1 LAGNKGGKMNKA
13 RSYVPII
20 LIAFLLL
27 VGSGDLFA
35 VRLIENDKG
44 AQEHKAKI
52 EKRPIEKTRI
62 AEKQQSDETTKYVT
76 MDFDGV
82 DIKVFVK
89 FIADVTGKNFIIG
102 DKVSGKVTV
111 ISPRKMTLN
120 EAYKVF
126 ESVLEVNGYTTV
138 PMNGIIKVVKTAE
151 AQTKSIET
159 RFKAPV
165 RSEDRMVTQ
174 IIPLRYADSN
184 DMKTLLAPL
193 MSKRTSGM
201 LSYPQTN
208 MLIITDTLSNIKR
221 LMDILKAIDVPGS
234 TGEVKIFELAYA
246 AAADLGAKLS
256 EILTEKETKRIR
268 TRPTPGTIS
277 SKAGIKI
284 IPDERTNSL
293 IVLAPMQEII
303 RIGELIKRLDV
314 PTPMGK
320 EDIHVYYLQY
330 ANAED
335 IARVL
340 TEIPTPGA
348 KKDTTT
354 KGVSIKE
361 EVKISP
367 DKDTN
372 SLVIYADP
380 HAYATIVDTIKH
392 LDIPRKQVYVKAL
405 IMEVNTTKDFKVG
418 VEWTAFEDFKYD
430 SGKKVGGVFAR
441 TGASFVTSPSDVP
454 TGPVLGVIGQAITIN
469 KGGVEITFPNMTS
482 FINAM
487 KSDTDV
493 NIISTPQ
500 IITMD
505 NKEAEITVG
514 KNVPYVT
521 SEQVPEETT
530 GRVTR
535 VYDYRDVG
543 TTLKIT
549 PQINQEGNI
558 RMDVFQE
565 ITTLVEGK
573 GEMEYAPTTLKR
585 SATTTLTVRN
595 NSTMVIGGLIG
606 EDLTNI
612 NYRVPLLGDL
622 PIIGYLFKSIS
633 KKREMTN
640 LYIFLTPTIIDT
652 EEKAGALYK
661 EKYGEIKAVK
671 DALEKGKD
679 GK

>member
-1 LAGNKGGKMNKA
+1 MNKVKPYA
-13 RSYVPII
+13 PVI
-20 LIAFLLL
+20 LIMFLLIFF
-27 VGSGDLFA
+27 SDDLWG
-35 VRLIENDKG
+35 VKLIENSRTPK
-44 AQEHKAKI
+44 EHKEKVEKAPMAKGQI
-52 EKRPIEKTRI
+52 V
-62 AEKQQSDETTKYVT
+62 EKQPEVDTTKYVT

-82 DIKVFVK
+82 DITVFIK

-111 ISPRKMTLN
+111 ISPRKMTLP

-151 AQTKSIET
+151 AQTKSLET
-159 RFKAPV
+159 RFKGPV
-165 RSEDRMVTQ
+165 HPEDRMVTQ

-193 MSKRTSGM
+193 MSKRSSEIM
-201 LSYPQTN
+201 AYPQTN

-221 LMDILKAIDVPGS
+221 LMEILKAIDIPGS
-234 TGEVKIFELAYA
+234 TEEVQIFPLSYA
-246 AAADLGAKLS
+246 SAANLSTKLS
-256 EILTEKETKRIR
+256 EILTEETRK
-268 TRPTPGTIS
+268 TRRVRPRPGTLS
-277 SKAGIKI
+277 SKGEIKI

-293 IVLAPMQEII
+293 IVLAPIQEIDG
-303 RIGELIKRLDV
+303 IGELIKRLDV

-320 EDIHVYYLQY
+320 EDVHVYYLQY

-335 IARVL
+335 IAKVL
-340 TEIPTPGA
+340 TEIPTPGVAKEAAA
-348 KKDTTT
+348 KKS
-354 KGVSIKE
+354 SIKQ

-380 HAYATIVDTIKH
+380 QAYAIIVDTIKH

-405 IMEVNTTKDFKVG
+405 IMEINVKRDFKIG
-418 VEWTAFEDFKYD
+418 VEWTAFEDFTYD
-430 SGKKVGGVFAR
+430 SGEKIGGVLAR
-441 TGASFVTSPSDVP
+441 TGANFISSPADIP
-454 TGPVLGVIGQAITIN
+454 AGPVLGVVGQAITIN
-469 KGGVEITFPNMTS
+469 KDGTEITFPNITS

-493 NIISTPQ
+493 NILSTPQ

-543 TTLKIT
+543 VTLRLT

-558 RMDVFQE
+558 RMEVFQE

-573 GEMEYAPTTLKR
+573 GELEYAPTTLKR
-585 SATTTLTVRN
+585 SATTTVVIKDN
-595 NSTMVIGGLIG
+595 NTMVIGGLIG
-606 EDLTNI
+606 EELTYT

-622 PIIGYLFKSIS
+622 PIIGYLFKSRT
-633 KKREMTN
+633 KKREKTN
-640 LYIFLTPTIIDT
+640 LYIFLTPAVIDT
-652 EEKAGALYK
+652 EEKASKLYK
-661 EKYGEIKAVK
+661 EKYGEIKAAH
-671 DALEKGKD
+671 DALGKGEDK
-679 GK
+679 K